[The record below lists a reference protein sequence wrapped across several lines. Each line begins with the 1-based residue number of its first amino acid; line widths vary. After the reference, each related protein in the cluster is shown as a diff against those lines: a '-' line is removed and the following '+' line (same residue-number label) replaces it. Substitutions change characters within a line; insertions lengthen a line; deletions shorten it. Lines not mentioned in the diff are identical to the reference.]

1 MSQESIELIEARQ
14 HLNQFERASND
25 HEGLY
30 HLSEALALLRDIIDS
45 DAADPDK
52 TIAKNLVTT
61 HSKNVLLKA
70 KRILSAEDEQKVEYG
85 YNLMREFKKAGFEI
99 SEDFN
104 STKDQLCTEYAKIL
118 LSQLSPSERSILLRE
133 LQSDG

>member
-14 HLNQFERASND
+14 HLNQFEEASDD
-25 HEGLY
+25 HDGLY
-30 HLSEALALLRDIIDS
+30 QLSEALALLRDISDS

-52 TIAKNLVTT
+52 TIANNLVAT

-70 KRILSAEDEQKVEYG
+70 KRILSAEEEEKVEYG

-118 LSQLSPSERSILLRE
+118 LSQLSPSARSQLLRE

>member
-14 HLNQFERASND
+14 DLNQFEEASDD
-25 HEGLY
+25 HDGLY

-52 TIAKNLVTT
+52 TIANNLVAT

-70 KRILSAEDEQKVEYG
+70 KRILSAEEEEKVEYG

-118 LSQLSPSERSILLRE
+118 LSQLSPSARSQLLRE

>member
-1 MSQESIELIEARQ
+1 MPQESIELIEARQ

-52 TIAKNLVTT
+52 TIAKNLVAT

-70 KRILSAEDEQKVEYG
+70 KRILSFKQK
-85 YNLMREFKKAGFEI
+85 
-99 SEDFN
+99 
-104 STKDQLCTEYAKIL
+104 TKKIL
-118 LSQLSPSERSILLRE
+118 PFSQ
-133 LQSDG
+133 

>member
-1 MSQESIELIEARQ
+1 VA
-14 HLNQFERASND
+14 
-25 HEGLY
+25 
-30 HLSEALALLRDIIDS
+30 
-45 DAADPDK
+45 
-52 TIAKNLVTT
+52 T

-70 KRILSAEDEQKVEYG
+70 KRILSAEEEEKVEYG

-133 LQSDG
+133 LQADG

>member
-14 HLNQFERASND
+14 HLNQFEKASDD

-52 TIAKNLVTT
+52 TIANNLVAT

-70 KRILSAEDEQKVEYG
+70 KRILSAEEEEKVEYG
-85 YNLMREFKKAGFEI
+85 YNLMREFKEAEI
-99 SEDFN
+99 SGDFN

-133 LQSDG
+133 LQADG

>member
-52 TIAKNLVTT
+52 TIANNLVAT

-70 KRILSAEDEQKVEYG
+70 KRILSAEEEEKVEYG

-118 LSQLSPSERSILLRE
+118 LSQLSPSGRSILLKE
-133 LQSDG
+133 LQVDS

>member
-1 MSQESIELIEARQ
+1 MPQESIELIEARQ

-52 TIAKNLVTT
+52 TIAKNLVAT

-70 KRILSAEDEQKVEYG
+70 KRILSAEDEEKVEYG
-85 YNLMREFKKAGFEI
+85 YNLMREFKEAGFEI
-99 SEDFN
+99 SGDFN
-104 STKDQLCTEYAKIL
+104 STKDQLCTEYAEIL
-118 LSQLSPSERSILLRE
+118 LGQLSPSGRSILLKE
-133 LQSDG
+133 LQVDS